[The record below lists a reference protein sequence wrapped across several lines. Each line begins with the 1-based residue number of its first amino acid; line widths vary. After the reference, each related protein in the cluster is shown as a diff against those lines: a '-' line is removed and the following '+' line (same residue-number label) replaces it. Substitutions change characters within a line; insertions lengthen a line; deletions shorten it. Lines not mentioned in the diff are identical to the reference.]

1 MLVAAAVGADLLL
14 AGSADASTGDRRVVR
29 TAPVSACRPAGGDES
44 VGPRSCLQAQQVP
57 GQPRRRSGL
66 LNGYLYSPRRSWLM
80 ARLDVPDGPGGE
92 AAMIWTLRPQLG
104 GMVERMIRGAYQ
116 QSVLPA
122 DERELARMRIAQI
135 NDCVECSDF
144 RAQSVL
150 DAGVAPELYANVAAY
165 ASYPG
170 YTLRQRLA
178 IEYAER
184 FANDHASMD
193 DAFFERLRAVFS
205 DEEILDLT
213 LCVAVCLGLGRSL
226 TVLGVDQSCAV
237 PGL

>member
-1 MLVAAAVGADLLL
+1 
-14 AGSADASTGDRRVVR
+14 
-29 TAPVSACRPAGGDES
+29 
-44 VGPRSCLQAQQVP
+44 
-57 GQPRRRSGL
+57 
-66 LNGYLYSPRRSWLM
+66 M
-80 ARLDVPDGPGGE
+80 ARVNVPDGPGGE

-116 QSVLPA
+116 QSILPV

-135 NDCVECSDF
+135 NDCVACSGF

-150 DAGVAPELYANVAAY
+150 EAGPKAPAPELYDNVAAY

-170 YTLRQRLA
+170 YTPRQRLA

-184 FANDHASMD
+184 FALDHASMD

-205 DEEILDLT
+205 DEEVLDLT
-213 LCVAVCLGLGRSL
+213 LCVAVFLGLGRSL
-226 TVLGVDQSCAV
+226 TVLGVDQSCAIDI
-237 PGL
+237 